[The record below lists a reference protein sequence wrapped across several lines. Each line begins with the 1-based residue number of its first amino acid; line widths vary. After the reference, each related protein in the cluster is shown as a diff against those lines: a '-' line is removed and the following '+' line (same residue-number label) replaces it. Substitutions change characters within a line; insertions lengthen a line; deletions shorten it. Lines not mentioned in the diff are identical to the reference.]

1 METRNMA
8 LHERLQGRPLSSG
21 VVEAANDNASAISCP
36 VEHLLAV
43 TDFTENSICAIARA
57 LERGNALG
65 AQITLLHVVAEGLPR
80 RLTKL
85 RQREARELL
94 TDYAGSLS
102 TETRNDITINVRTGD
117 PFLEIIRE
125 SIELGSDAIIL
136 GLEEHS
142 TLDSKLAAT
151 ATDVI
156 TFSDKPV
163 LLVAQPPAGPY
174 GRAVIAVD
182 PCVAS
187 GWAIRAT
194 QRLAPQVEAHLACVF
209 PTEAAEVGASRAHP
223 FAASVNS
230 PELLMDCI
238 SQIGADLLVVGLNRA
253 FQYTFDDLSSLL
265 RRASD
270 AQRCDLLF
278 VRNK

>member
-1 METRNMA
+1 MA
-8 LHERLQGRPLSSG
+8 LHERLQGCPVSSG

-43 TDFTENSICAIARA
+43 TDFTENSICAIDRA

-80 RLTKL
+80 KLTKL
-85 RQREARELL
+85 RQHEARELL
-94 TDYAGSLS
+94 TDYAGSLCA
-102 TETRNDITINVRTGD
+102 ETRNDITINVRTGD

-136 GLEEHS
+136 GLEKPS
-142 TLDSKLAAT
+142 VLDSKLAAT
-151 ATDVI
+151 AIDVI

-163 LLVAQPPAGPY
+163 LVVGEQPAGPY

-194 QRLAPQVEAHLACVF
+194 QRLAPQVEAHLACVA
-209 PTEAAEVGASRAHP
+209 PTEAAEVGASLAHP
-223 FAASVNS
+223 FAASANS

-238 SQIGADLLVVGLNRA
+238 SQVEADLLVVGLHRA
-253 FQYTFDDLSSLL
+253 FQHSYDDLSSLL
-265 RRASD
+265 RRAFD
-270 AQRCDLLF
+270 TQRCDLLF
-278 VRNK
+278 VRNQ

>member
-1 METRNMA
+1 MA

-21 VVEAANDNASAISCP
+21 VVEAAHDNASAISCP

-43 TDFTENSICAIARA
+43 TDFTENSICAIDRA

-80 RLTKL
+80 KLTKL

-94 TDYAGSLS
+94 TDYAGSLCA
-102 TETRNDITINVRTGD
+102 ETRTDISINVRTGD

-125 SIELGSDAIIL
+125 AIELGSDAIIL

-142 TLDSKLAAT
+142 APDSKLAAT
-151 ATDVI
+151 AIDVI

-163 LLVAQPPAGPY
+163 LIVAQPPAGPY

-182 PCVAS
+182 PRVAP

-194 QRLAPQVEAHLACVF
+194 QHLAPKVEAKLVRTV
-209 PTEAAEVGASRAHP
+209 PTEANEVGISLAHP
-223 FAASVNS
+223 FVAKANS
-230 PELLMDCI
+230 PDSLMDCI
-238 SQIGADLLVVGLNRA
+238 SRTGADLLVVGLERA
-253 FQYTFDDLSSLL
+253 FQYTYDDLSTLL
-265 RRASD
+265 RRTSD

-278 VRNK
+278 VRNQ

>member
-1 METRNMA
+1 MA
-8 LHERLQGRPLSSG
+8 LYERLQARPLSPG

-43 TDFTENSICAIARA
+43 TDFTENSICAIDRA

-80 RLTKL
+80 KLTKL

-94 TDYAGSLS
+94 TDYAGSLCA
-102 TETRNDITINVRTGD
+102 ETRNDITINVRTGD

-136 GLEEHS
+136 GLEKPS
-142 TLDSKLAAT
+142 VLDSKLAAT
-151 ATDVI
+151 AIDVI

-163 LLVAQPPAGPY
+163 LVVAEQPAGPY

-194 QRLAPQVEAHLACVF
+194 QRLAPQVEAHLACVA
-209 PTEAAEVGASRAHP
+209 PTEAAEVGASLAP
-223 FAASVNS
+223 FAASANS

-238 SQIGADLLVVGLNRA
+238 SQVEADLLVVGLHRA